1 MANQEIDG
9 IRVADARLKPDEAE
23 FDRTLRPKTF
33 REYVGQDKIK
43 QSLAIAIQAAK
54 QRKEPLDH
62 ILLFGPPG
70 LGKTTLA
77 YIIAAEMGGN
87 LRTTSGSAIARPG
100 DLASI
105 VTNLNDGDILFID
118 EIHRLGRQVEEVLY
132 SAMED
137 YAIDIIIGKGPAAR
151 SLRIDIAKFTL
162 IGATTRAGAL
172 SSPLRDRFGSTHRLD
187 FYQEEDIE
195 AILERSAKILHVEL
209 SPANAKII
217 AHAARRTPRTA
228 NRILKRVRDFA
239 EAKNGGK
246 ITPQIIT
253 EALELM
259 TIDADGLDFIDR
271 KILDCLIRRF
281 NGGPAGI
288 AAIAAAIAEE
298 RQTLEEVYEPYLLQS
313 GFINRTAQGRVATH
327 QAYQH
332 LGLQAPATPM
342 PQVRGRHPVPA
353 EPLKIFDA
361 N

>member
-1 MANQEIDG
+1 MAIKEEGG
-9 IRVADARLKPDEAE
+9 IRVADARVKKDEEE
-23 FDRTLRPKTF
+23 FDRTLRPKSF
-33 REYVGQDKIK
+33 AEYVGQDKIK

-54 QRKEPLDH
+54 QRNEPLDH

-77 YIIAAEMGGN
+77 YIIAGSMGGG
-87 LRTTSGSAIARPG
+87 LRATSGSAIERPG

-151 SLRIDIAKFTL
+151 SLRIDVAKFTL

-172 SSPLRDRFGSTHRLD
+172 SSPLRDRFGATHRLD
-187 FYQEEDIE
+187 FYSESDIE
-195 AILERSAKILHVEL
+195 TILQRSAKILQIEL
-209 SPANAKII
+209 LPEHAKVI
-217 AHAARRTPRTA
+217 ARASRRTPRTA

-239 EAKNGGK
+239 ETKNNGQ
-246 ITPQIIT
+246 INPQIIH

-259 TIDADGLDFIDR
+259 TIDADGLDFVDR
-271 KILDCLIRRF
+271 KILDCLIKRF
-281 NGGPAGI
+281 NGGPAGV

-298 RQTLEEVYEPYLLQS
+298 KQTIEEVYEPYLLQS
-313 GFINRTAQGRVATH
+313 GFLNRTAQGRVATAK
-327 QAYQH
+327 AYQH
-332 LGLQAPATPM
+332 LGVLPPKTQP
-342 PQVRGRHPVPA
+342 
-353 EPLKIFDA
+353 EPTQMF

>member
-1 MANQEIDG
+1 MVNQEIDG
-9 IRVADARLKPDEAE
+9 IRVADARLKEGEEELDQ
-23 FDRTLRPKTF
+23 TLRPKTF
-33 REYVGQDKIK
+33 AEYVGQDKIK

-54 QRKEPLDH
+54 LRKEPLDH

-77 YIIAAEMGGN
+77 HIIAGEMGGS
-87 LRTTSGSAIARPG
+87 LRATSGSAIERPG

-105 VTNLNDGDILFID
+105 VTNLSDGDILFID

-151 SLRIDIAKFTL
+151 SLRIDVAKFTL

-172 SSPLRDRFGSTHRLD
+172 SSPLRDRFGATHRLD
-187 FYQEEDIE
+187 FYREEDIE
-195 AILERSAKILHVEL
+195 MILQRSARILGVTL
-209 SPANAKII
+209 DPANAKII
-217 AHAARRTPRTA
+217 AHASRRTPRTA

-239 EAKNGGK
+239 QAKNEGQ
-246 ITPQIIT
+246 ITPQIIR
-253 EALELM
+253 EALDLM
-259 TIDADGLDFIDR
+259 TIDTDGLDFVDR
-271 KILDCLIRRF
+271 KILECLIERF
-281 NGGPAGI
+281 HGGPAGV

-298 RQTLEEVYEPYLLQS
+298 RQTIEEVYEPYLLQS
-313 GFINRTAQGRVATH
+313 GFINRTAQGRVVTA

-332 LGLQAPATPM
+332 LGLLAPTTPTSE
-342 PQVRGRHPVPA
+342 PSPA
-353 EPLKIFDA
+353 LNI

>member
-1 MANQEIDG
+1 M
-9 IRVADARLKPDEAE
+9 ADARVKKDEEE
-23 FDRTLRPKTF
+23 FDRTLRPKSF
-33 REYVGQDKIK
+33 AEYVGQDKIK

-54 QRKEPLDH
+54 QRNEPLDH

-77 YIIAAEMGGN
+77 YIIAGSMGGG
-87 LRTTSGSAIARPG
+87 LRATSGSAIERPG

-151 SLRIDIAKFTL
+151 SLRIDVAKFTL

-172 SSPLRDRFGSTHRLD
+172 SSPLRDRFGATHRLD
-187 FYQEEDIE
+187 FYSESDIE
-195 AILERSAKILHVEL
+195 TILQRSAKILQIEL
-209 SPANAKII
+209 LPEHAKVI
-217 AHAARRTPRTA
+217 ARASRRTPRTA

-239 EAKNGGK
+239 ETKNNGQ
-246 ITPQIIT
+246 INPQIIH

-259 TIDADGLDFIDR
+259 TIDADGLDFVDR
-271 KILDCLIRRF
+271 KILDCLIKRF
-281 NGGPAGI
+281 NGGPAGV

-298 RQTLEEVYEPYLLQS
+298 KQTIEEVYEPYLLQS
-313 GFINRTAQGRVATH
+313 GFLNRTAQGRVATAK
-327 QAYQH
+327 AYQH
-332 LGLQAPATPM
+332 LGVLPPKTQP
-342 PQVRGRHPVPA
+342 
-353 EPLKIFDA
+353 EPTQMF